1 MSGKFKIVPRTAPI
15 ELNGDFLG
23 VEFIART
30 DLKIKEVRNVEAGID
45 GSIDL
50 LLKIIKS
57 WNIADEEDKAIPVTA
72 EAMEELPVKLID
84 EMVTAYM
91 NKIRAVPGN

>member
-23 VEFIART
+23 VEFVART
-30 DLKIKEVRNVEAGID
+30 DLKIKEVRSVEAGID
-45 GSIDL
+45 GSIAML
-50 LLKIIKS
+50 LTVIKS
-57 WNIADEEDKAIPVTA
+57 WNLADEEDHAIPLTA
-72 EAMEELPVKLID
+72 EAMEELPVRLID

-91 NKIRAVPGN
+91 NKIRTVPGN